1 MIHLIEAKVNQSRA
15 LFASIG
21 LENVSSFDAGCY
33 KPEQKESY
41 CLMCSLLR
49 RQMQSPQVLGAKD
62 ARPPDNVESMIFFGR
77 DDDVI
82 ASKKGLWKNPAYKR
96 IFERWFNEIDWKRST
111 Q

>member
-15 LFASIG
+15 LFASIE
-21 LENVSSFDAGCY
+21 LENVSSFDAGCYLCY

-82 ASKKGLWKNPAYKR
+82 ASKKGL
-96 IFERWFNEIDWKRST
+96 
-111 Q
+111 

>member
-33 KPEQKESY
+33 KCYEPEQKESH

-49 RQMQSPQVLGAKD
+49 RGQMQSPQVLGAKD

-82 ASKKGLWKNPAYKR
+82 ASKKGL
-96 IFERWFNEIDWKRST
+96 
-111 Q
+111 